1 MTKQSKIFMKSE
13 GDNWFKRNRNANFGK
28 DYPLMEIEKIIKNF
42 KEKKKVNILE
52 IGCSQGKRLSE
63 LQKKYK
69 CNCFGVEPSY
79 LAIKNKINNK
89 VNIKRGTAE
98 KLDFPK
104 KKFDIIF
111 FGFCLYVVD
120 VNDLF
125 LVASEANRVLKD
137 NGYIIIWDFD
147 SKLPKRT
154 SYKHDKQILT
164 FKFEFV
170 KIFLWSPLFKLLRT
184 KKYKL
189 LNKNNFNLRIDSM
202 KKTSK
207 IK

>member
-1 MTKQSKIFMKSE
+1 MTKQSEIFMKSE

-28 DYPLMEIEKIIKNF
+28 DYPLIEIEKIIKNY
-42 KEKKKVNILE
+42 KEKKKLNILE

-63 LQKKYK
+63 LQKKYN
-69 CNCFGVEPSY
+69 CNCFGIEPSY

-98 KLDFPK
+98 RLDFPK

-111 FGFCLYVVD
+111 FGFCLYVIDVD
-120 VNDLF
+120 DLF
-125 LVASEANRVLKD
+125 LVAAEANRVLKD
-137 NGYIIIWDFD
+137 NGFVIIWDFD
-147 SKLPKRT
+147 SKVPMWKN
-154 SYKHDKQILT
+154 YKHHKKILT

-170 KIFLWSPLFKLLRT
+170 KIFLWNPLFKLLRT

-189 LNKNNFNLRIDSM
+189 FKKNNFNLRIDTM
-202 KKTSK
+202 KKTRRVK
-207 IK
+207 

>member
-1 MTKQSKIFMKSE
+1 MTKQSKIFMKTE
-13 GDNWFKRNRNANFGK
+13 GDNWFKRNQNTDFGK
-28 DYPLMEIEKIIKNF
+28 DYPLIEIEKIIKSF
-42 KEKKKVNILE
+42 KDKKKINILE
-52 IGCSQGKRLSE
+52 IGCSQGKRLSKI
-63 LQKKYK
+63 QKKYK
-69 CNCFGVEPSY
+69 CNCFGIEPSH
-79 LAIKNKINNK
+79 LAIKNNINKK

-111 FGFCLYVVD
+111 FGFCLYVIDVD
-120 VNDLF
+120 DLF
-125 LVASEANRVLKD
+125 LVASEANRVLKE

-147 SKLPKRT
+147 SKAAKWT
-154 SYKHDKQILT
+154 NYKHDKKILT

-170 KIFLWSPLFKLLRT
+170 KIFLWNPLFKLLRT

-189 LNKNNFNLRIDSM
+189 LNINNFNLRIDSI
-202 KKTSK
+202 KKI